1 MTPQKQR
8 MDLLKEQSAS
18 NKQLFANMIKG
29 QQEIERKEREKD
41 RQFFLKL

>member
-41 RQFFLKL
+41 R